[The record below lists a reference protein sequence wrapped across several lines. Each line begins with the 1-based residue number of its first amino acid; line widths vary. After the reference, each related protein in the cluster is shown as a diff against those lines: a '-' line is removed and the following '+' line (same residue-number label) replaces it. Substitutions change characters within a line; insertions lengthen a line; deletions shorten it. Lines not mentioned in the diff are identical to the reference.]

1 MGKDMGMTVV
11 IRIERTEMD
20 PQAIKELLAMAC
32 EYYGYGVRVVEV
44 RRDDDRRAPP
54 PPPAPRPKPKRK
66 SWEER
71 QAELNAGIDRQA
83 P

>member
-1 MGKDMGMTVV
+1 MGMTIV
-11 IRIERTEMD
+11 IRIERTEME

-32 EYYGYGVRVVEV
+32 ETYGYGVRVVEV

-54 PPPAPRPKPKRK
+54 PPAAKPKRK

-71 QAELNAGIDRQA
+71 QEELTGRKE
-83 P
+83 

>member
-1 MGKDMGMTVV
+1 MGMTVV

-32 EYYGYGVRVVEV
+32 ENYGYGVRVVEV
-44 RRDDDRRAPP
+44 RRDPIRWID
-54 PPPAPRPKPKRK
+54 PPPAQKPKRK

-71 QAELNAGIDRQA
+71 QEELTGRKE
-83 P
+83 